1 MSVNAAR
8 RSRRAT
14 PAAESDP
21 SAAAAATAATGDDP
35 AERSARRRPSSSR
48 VVSFPEPT
56 IQTTTYAP
64 TPFTPAPLSS
74 VPSAPPPP
82 AEEPATLHPSDRRS
96 YGHGASPAPVSS
108 RYASVDQLAIGE
120 IDQTLF
126 DCPACRRP
134 LALGARR
141 CPGCGSLLVRS
152 VLLRKAALFVATG
165 ALVGGLLGLGGGL
178 VVGGALAG
186 SGAVAV
192 AVGGSATPS
201 TAPSGSAAGSAA
213 PTAPP
218 STVSTAPP
226 TAPPSTPPATS
237 LPFAVRSA
245 FVQLLG
251 ANAKLGDAEAD
262 LRAAL
267 AVPVFDPSAVATT
280 LRSVSAQTLF
290 ASQLAAAVAAWPGSG
305 DLGPAVVDYY
315 TTLHQ
320 AAATALDNSV
330 RNAKAYQT
338 AARSVAGLLRDR
350 AAIDASIRAAA
361 TAAGDP
367 LSATP

>member
-1 MSVNAAR
+1 
-8 RSRRAT
+8 
-14 PAAESDP
+14 
-21 SAAAAATAATGDDP
+21 
-35 AERSARRRPSSSR
+35 
-48 VVSFPEPT
+48 
-56 IQTTTYAP
+56 
-64 TPFTPAPLSS
+64 
-74 VPSAPPPP
+74 
-82 AEEPATLHPSDRRS
+82 
-96 YGHGASPAPVSS
+96 
-108 RYASVDQLAIGE
+108 
-120 IDQTLF
+120 
-126 DCPACRRP
+126 
-134 LALGARR
+134 
-141 CPGCGSLLVRS
+141 

-186 SGAVAV
+186 SGAV